1 MRVLPRLVGVLLA
14 MALLLTVSP
23 AAAQETTWV
32 RGVVTTISGSTVT
45 VKVGAQDMAFA
56 VDKATV
62 VIGEGGSTADRQAKA
77 AGKEG
82 AALTDVLKAGESVEV
97 HYAVKGAANYASIIR
112 RGVLGG
118 GQAAPQAAAKAPAEP
133 GKSVSGQVDA
143 VTGNSLTLT
152 ASGKQ
157 YVFAVDAATLVLGT
171 GFGTMTREKL
181 RAGEKPVLTDFIKPS
196 DLVLVD
202 YKMKGTQMLA
212 SEIHMVKRLVK

>member
-1 MRVLPRLVGVLLA
+1 MRVLSRLVGVLLA

-62 VIGEGGSTADRQAKA
+62 VIGEGGSTADRAAKA

-97 HYAVKGAANYASIIR
+97 HYAVKGAANYASLIR
-112 RGVLGG
+112 RGVLASP
-118 GQAAPQAAAKAPAEP
+118 AAPQAAAKAPAEP

-143 VTGNSLTLT
+143 VTGSSITLT

-157 YVFAVDAATLVLGT
+157 YAFAVDAATVVLGT

-181 RAGEKPVLTDFIKPS
+181 RAGEKPVLTDFIKPN

-202 YKMKGTQMLA
+202 YKMKGTQMVA